1 MSFIL
6 LLFLT
11 SKEASFVLLQF
22 LGARRQ
28 GCFYRFS
35 QAVWEAVQN
44 HGLQLEYTSNN
55 EPKILYQPTDGSG
68 VLTRVGDL
76 DILLSYF
83 ENTWLDGGQF
93 SPAKRS
99 VLNWAGLKQTK
110 QHCCAAIKIEKLNL
124 GRWKGKASTGT
135 FHLPRWKCK

>member
-1 MSFIL
+1 MFY
-6 LLFLT
+6 FNFQEHT
-11 SKEASFVLLQF
+11 AKVASTI
-22 LGARRQ
+22 
-28 GCFYRFS
+28 S
-35 QAVWEAVQN
+35 HNHAVWEAVQN
-44 HGLQLEYTSNN
+44 HGLQLEYTSND

-99 VLNWAGLKQTK
+99 VLN
-110 QHCCAAIKIEKLNL
+110 
-124 GRWKGKASTGT
+124 
-135 FHLPRWKCK
+135 